1 MLISRMALP
10 ALACLFLIN
19 FPSPVE
25 AQGPP
30 IVLSCDPMSGTYLV
44 HVSFSDPG
52 AFTHFDVTVDG
63 VLTLVMAS
71 AGAGPVNVLV
81 PVPGSGG
88 HYICVSGV
96 GGGVGS
102 GSTGCCQFVVP
113 PTIDFIR
120 GDANA
125 DGAHDIADVVKLL
138 GFSFGG
144 TPLLCLDAAD
154 ANDDGAVDVSD
165 PIYLL
170 MWFFSVGPAPPS
182 PMPGCG
188 PDPTL
193 DLINCVSFPPCP

>member
-1 MLISRMALP
+1 MSIPRMALA

-30 IVLSCDPMSGTYLV
+30 IVLSCDPLSGSYLV
-44 HVSFSDPG
+44 HVSFNDPG
-52 AFTHFDVTVDG
+52 GFTHFDVTVDG
-63 VLTLVMAS
+63 VLTLVIAS
-71 AGAGPVNVLV
+71 AGPGPVNKLV
-81 PVPGSGG
+81 PVPGPGG
-88 HYICVSGV
+88 HYICIE
-96 GGGVGS
+96 GS
-102 GSTGCCQFVVP
+102 GGPFGPGTTSCCQFVVP
-113 PTIDFIR
+113 PTKDFVR
-120 GDANA
+120 GDVNA
-125 DGAHDIADVVKLL
+125 DSSHDLADVIAAL
-138 GFSFGG
+138 GYTFSG

-154 ANDDGAVDVSD
+154 ANDDGGVDVAD

-170 MWFFSVGPAPPS
+170 NWLWLGGPPPPS

>member
-1 MLISRMALP
+1 MSIPRMALF
-10 ALACLFLIN
+10 ALTCLFLIN

-30 IVLSCDPMSGTYLV
+30 IVLSCDPLSGTYLV
-44 HVSFSDPG
+44 HVSFNDPG
-52 AFTHFDVTVDG
+52 AFTHFDVGVDG
-63 VLTLVMAS
+63 VMTLVIAS

-81 PVPGSGG
+81 PVPGPGG
-88 HYICVSGV
+88 HYICIFGVV
-96 GGGVGS
+96 GGAGS
-102 GSTGCCQFVVP
+102 GATACCQFVVP
-113 PTIDFIR
+113 PTNDFVR

-125 DGAHDIADVVKLL
+125 DGGHNLADVITVLDYTFT
-138 GFSFGG
+138 GA
-144 TPLLCLDAAD
+144 PLLCLDAAD
-154 ANDDGAVDVSD
+154 ANDDGGIDVAD

-170 MWFFSVGPAPPS
+170 CWLWLGGPPPPS